1 LIRFF
6 QFLIFDKCYWHQ
18 NWFILLK
25 NMKNALKT
33 LVLTFALFATSHIY
47 SQTKKDSLGLPGD
60 NFDLYAALELFK
72 QAKSPEA
79 FEKAINSIDNSVN
92 NLDLNADGKV
102 DYVKVIDKT
111 KGDLH
116 SLVLQ
121 VAVSKSETQD
131 VAVIEIEK
139 SGSGDTH
146 LQIVGDE
153 ELYGK
158 NYIIEPKQQE
168 TSAFENK
175 TSAKTDNSSTD
186 DVYNNNNNSN
196 KTYDNGNGNS
206 SAYYNSSSPVIYNV
220 SAWPS
225 VQFMYGSAYA
235 GWNSPYYWGYY
246 PIWWQAWTPI
256 YYPYYYRQMYRYH
269 SNYYYR
275 TSFYRCNNAHNYYYG
290 QRSTSSYVRQSNG
303 NGLYHERQRSYS
315 QNPEHGGRYNAAP
328 ANGERM
334 NKKNRATENKA
345 RENNEPAQ
353 PRDFKRNT
361 QSKPAQRT
369 ERRTRQENQ
378 RRTNPSRRNTDQGR
392 GNNEQPRNA
401 GTQPQRA
408 NPQPRQ
414 QNQNTQRP
422 AVRSQPT
429 PRSTPEQNRGGGNRG
444 GGDRPR

>member
-1 LIRFF
+1 
-6 QFLIFDKCYWHQ
+6 
-18 NWFILLK
+18 
-25 NMKNALKT
+25 MKNAYKT
-33 LVLTFALFATSHIY
+33 LILTFALFAASHIY

-79 FEKAINSIDNSVN
+79 FETAINSIDNSVN

-121 VAVSKSETQD
+121 VAVSKTEIQD
-131 VAVIEIEK
+131 VAVVEIEK
-139 SGSGDTH
+139 TASGNAH

-158 NYIIEPKQQE
+158 NYIIEPKEQD
-168 TSAFENK
+168 TSSTEN
-175 TSAKTDNSSTD
+175 KTDNSSTD
-186 DVYNNNNNSN
+186 DVYNNNNSN
-196 KTYDNGNGNS
+196 NANTNNNGNS
-206 SAYYNSSSPVIYNV
+206 SGYNIGGNTVIYNV
-220 SAWPS
+220 WAWPS
-225 VQFMYGSAYA
+225 VQYMYGSGYS

-256 YYPYYYRQMYRYH
+256 YQPYYYRQMYRYH
-269 SNYYYR
+269 NNYFYR
-275 TSFYRCNNAHNYYYG
+275 TSYYRCNNAHNYYYG
-290 QRSTSSYVRQSNG
+290 QRSVSPYVRQSNG

-315 QNPEHGGRYNAAP
+315 QNPERGGRYNAAP

-334 NKKNRATENKA
+334 NQTKRATENKA
-345 RENNEPAQ
+345 RKNNERAK
-353 PRDFKRNT
+353 PRDINSNT
-361 QSKPAQRT
+361 QSQPAQRA
-369 ERRTRQENQ
+369 ERRVRQENQ

-392 GNNEQPRNA
+392 GNAEQPRKA
-401 GTQPQRA
+401 GTKSQRA

-414 QNQNTQRP
+414 QKQNTQRP
-422 AVRSQPT
+422 AERSQPT